1 MNTAL
6 TATYALTVLL
16 LIATPGPVVALVV
29 NTAAAAGARKA
40 LFTAVGTNWASLVLI
55 GAAAW
60 IIMTSAA
67 IDKAWLSGM
76 SLLGCL
82 FIGYIASGTLREAL
96 REALKT
102 PASSAAAA
110 EQSAMATR
118 GGRGGLLQGFMVG
131 ISNPKDIIFFIA
143 FFPQFIQITESFGK
157 SMVVLSLLWIAIDFA
172 VLSLYIFA
180 IGKIDLRDRQDRLAA
195 QQPDDQP
202 GLRHRAATDCC
213 RRPAVQPQG
222 AGRLNRPGP

>member
-16 LIATPGPVVALVV
+16 LIATPGPVVALIV
-29 NTAAAAGARKA
+29 NTAAASGSRKA
-40 LFTAVGTNWASLVLI
+40 MFTAVGTNWASLVLI

-60 IIMTSAA
+60 VILTSAA

-82 FIGYIASGTLREAL
+82 FIGYIAVGTLRECLQA
-96 REALKT
+96 
-102 PASSAAAA
+102 PASEDAQQTPKA
-110 EQSAMATR
+110 
-118 GGRGGLLQGFMVG
+118 GRGGLWQGFMVG

-157 SMVVLSLLWIAIDFA
+157 SMVVLSLLWVLIDFA

-180 IGKIDLRDRQDRLAA
+180 IGKIASARSNRIISLASGVA
-195 QQPDDQP
+195 LLLIAAG
-202 GLRHRAATDCC
+202 GLAYNLKEL
-213 RRPAVQPQG
+213 
-222 AGRLNRPGP
+222 AG

>member
-16 LIATPGPVVALVV
+16 LIATPGPVVALIV
-29 NTAAAAGARKA
+29 NTAAASGSRKA
-40 LFTAVGTNWASLVLI
+40 IFTAVGTNWASLVLI

-60 IIMTSAA
+60 IILTSAA
-67 IDKAWLSGM
+67 IDKTWLSAM

-82 FIGYIASGTLREAL
+82 FIGYIAVGTLREAL
-96 REALKT
+96 TA
-102 PASSAAAA
+102 PASEAPA
-110 EQSAMATR
+110 EPAKP
-118 GGRGGLLQGFMVG
+118 GRGGLLQGFMVG

-157 SMVVLSLLWIAIDFA
+157 SMVVLSLLWVVIDFA

-180 IGKIDLRDRQDRLAA
+180 IGKIASQRSNRMISLASGVALLLIAAGGLLYNLRELAA
-195 QQPDDQP
+195 
-202 GLRHRAATDCC
+202 
-213 RRPAVQPQG
+213 
-222 AGRLNRPGP
+222 

>member
-16 LIATPGPVVALVV
+16 LIATPGPVVALIV
-29 NTAAAAGARKA
+29 NTAAASGSRKA

-67 IDKAWLSGM
+67 IDKTWLNGM

-82 FIGYIASGTLREAL
+82 FIGYIALGTLREAL
-96 REALKT
+96 QSKAD
-102 PASSAAAA
+102 SADEQAAPNA
-110 EQSAMATR
+110 QA
-118 GGRGGLLQGFMVG
+118 GRGGLLQGFMVG
-131 ISNPKDIIFFIA
+131 ISNPKDIIFFIS

-157 SMVVLSLLWIAIDFA
+157 SMLVLSLLWIAIDFA

-180 IGKIDLRDRQDRLAA
+180 IGKLASPRSNRLISLASGVALLLIAAVGLAYNLKALAA
-195 QQPDDQP
+195 
-202 GLRHRAATDCC
+202 
-213 RRPAVQPQG
+213 
-222 AGRLNRPGP
+222 

>member
-16 LIATPGPVVALVV
+16 LIATPGPVVALIV
-29 NTAAAAGARKA
+29 NTAAASGSRKA

-67 IDKAWLSGM
+67 IDKAWLNGM

-82 FIGYIASGTLREAL
+82 FIGYIAVGTLREAL
-96 REALKT
+96 QAPVETA
-102 PASSAAAA
+102 PSAVP
-110 EQSAMATR
+110 T
-118 GGRGGLLQGFMVG
+118 GRGGLVQGFMVG
-131 ISNPKDIIFFIA
+131 ISNPKDIIFFIS

-180 IGKIDLRDRQDRLAA
+180 IGKIASQRSSRLISLASGVALLLIAIVGLGYNLRELAA
-195 QQPDDQP
+195 
-202 GLRHRAATDCC
+202 
-213 RRPAVQPQG
+213 
-222 AGRLNRPGP
+222 

>member
-6 TATYALTVLL
+6 TLTYALTVLL
-16 LIATPGPVVALVV
+16 LIATPGPVVALIV
-29 NTAAAAGARKA
+29 NTAAASGSRKA
-40 LFTAVGTNWASLVLI
+40 IFTAVGTNWASLVLI

-60 IIMTSAA
+60 VILTSAA

-82 FIGYIASGTLREAL
+82 FIGYIAVGTLRECLQAPATS
-96 REALKT
+96 ETAEPT
-102 PASSAAAA
+102 PKA
-110 EQSAMATR
+110 
-118 GGRGGLLQGFMVG
+118 GRGGLWQGFMVG

-157 SMVVLSLLWIAIDFA
+157 SMVVLSLLWVFIDFA

-180 IGKIDLRDRQDRLAA
+180 IGKISSPRSNRIISLASGVA
-195 QQPDDQP
+195 LLLIAAG
-202 GLRHRAATDCC
+202 GLAYNLKAL
-213 RRPAVQPQG
+213 
-222 AGRLNRPGP
+222 AG

>member
-6 TATYALTVLL
+6 TLTYALTVLL
-16 LIATPGPVVALVV
+16 LIATPGPVVALIV
-29 NTAAAAGARKA
+29 NTAAASGSRKA
-40 LFTAVGTNWASLVLI
+40 MFTAVGTNWASLVLI

-60 IIMTSAA
+60 VILTSAA

-82 FIGYIASGTLREAL
+82 FIGYIAVGTLRECLQAPVAE
-96 REALKT
+96 EAELQ
-102 PASSAAAA
+102 PAKP
-110 EQSAMATR
+110 
-118 GGRGGLLQGFMVG
+118 GRGGLWQGFMVG

-157 SMVVLSLLWIAIDFA
+157 SMVVLSLLWVLIDFA

-180 IGKIDLRDRQDRLAA
+180 IGKITSQRSNRLISLASGVVLLLIA
-195 QQPDDQP
+195 VG
-202 GLRHRAATDCC
+202 GLAYNLKEL
-213 RRPAVQPQG
+213 
-222 AGRLNRPGP
+222 AG

>member
-16 LIATPGPVVALVV
+16 LIATPGPVVALIV
-29 NTAAAAGARKA
+29 NTAAASGSRKA
-40 LFTAVGTNWASLVLI
+40 IFTALGTNWASLVLI

-60 IIMTSAA
+60 IILTSAA
-67 IDKAWLSGM
+67 IDRAWLGAM

-82 FIGYIASGTLREAL
+82 FIGYIAVGTLREAL
-96 REALKT
+96 KAPLPNHEPDMAK
-102 PASSAAAA
+102 PA
-110 EQSAMATR
+110 
-118 GGRGGLLQGFMVG
+118 GRGGLWQGFMVG

-157 SMVVLSLLWIAIDFA
+157 SMVVLSLLWIVIDFA

-180 IGKIDLRDRQDRLAA
+180 IGKIASARSHRFISLASGVALLLIAIGGLLYNLRELTA
-195 QQPDDQP
+195 
-202 GLRHRAATDCC
+202 
-213 RRPAVQPQG
+213 
-222 AGRLNRPGP
+222 

>member
-1 MNTAL
+1 VNTAL

-16 LIATPGPVVALVV
+16 LIATPGPVVALIV
-29 NTAAAAGARKA
+29 NTAAASGSRKA

-67 IDKAWLSGM
+67 IDKTWLNGM

-82 FIGYIASGTLREAL
+82 FIGYIALGTLREAL
-96 REALKT
+96 QSKAD
-102 PASSAAAA
+102 SADEQAAPTVQA
-110 EQSAMATR
+110 
-118 GGRGGLLQGFMVG
+118 GRGGLLQGFMVG
-131 ISNPKDIIFFIA
+131 ISNPKDIIFFIS

-180 IGKIDLRDRQDRLAA
+180 IGKLASPRSNRLISLASGVALLLIAAVGLAYNLKALAA
-195 QQPDDQP
+195 
-202 GLRHRAATDCC
+202 
-213 RRPAVQPQG
+213 
-222 AGRLNRPGP
+222 

>member
-16 LIATPGPVVALVV
+16 LIATPGPVVALIV
-29 NTAAAAGARKA
+29 NTAAASGSRKA
-40 LFTAVGTNWASLVLI
+40 LFTAIGTNWASLVLI

-67 IDKAWLSGM
+67 IDKAWLNGM

-82 FIGYIASGTLREAL
+82 FIGYIAVATLREAL
-96 REALKT
+96 QPPT
-102 PASSAAAA
+102 STAAAVA
-110 EQSAMATR
+110 ETPQPA
-118 GGRGGLLQGFMVG
+118 RGGLLQGFMVG
-131 ISNPKDIIFFIA
+131 ISNPKDIIFFIS

-180 IGKIDLRDRQDRLAA
+180 IGRIASQRSSRMISLASGVA
-195 QQPDDQP
+195 LLLIAAV
-202 GLRHRAATDCC
+202 GLLYNLKELTA
-213 RRPAVQPQG
+213 
-222 AGRLNRPGP
+222 

>member
-16 LIATPGPVVALVV
+16 LIATPGPVVALIV
-29 NTAAAAGARKA
+29 NTAAASGSRKA
-40 LFTAVGTNWASLVLI
+40 LSTAVGTNWASLVLI

-67 IDKAWLSGM
+67 IDKAWLSGL

-82 FIGYIASGTLREAL
+82 FIAYIAITTLREAL
-96 REALKT
+96 QA
-102 PASSAAAA
+102 PAADAPAPTA
-110 EQSAMATR
+110 EQP
-118 GGRGGLLQGFMVG
+118 GRGGLLQGFMVG
-131 ISNPKDIIFFIA
+131 ISNPKDIIFFIS

-180 IGKIDLRDRQDRLAA
+180 IGKIASQRSNRIITLASGVA
-195 QQPDDQP
+195 LLLIALA
-202 GLRHRAATDCC
+202 GLAYNIKEL
-213 RRPAVQPQG
+213 
-222 AGRLNRPGP
+222 AG

>member
-16 LIATPGPVVALVV
+16 LIATPGPVVALIV
-29 NTAAAAGARKA
+29 NTAAASGSRKA
-40 LFTAVGTNWASLVLI
+40 MFTAVGTNWASLVLI

-82 FIGYIASGTLREAL
+82 FIGYIAVGTLKDALQTPVAEAPD
-96 REALKT
+96 AL
-102 PASSAAAA
+102 PRAV
-110 EQSAMATR
+110 R
-118 GGRGGLLQGFMVG
+118 GGGLWQGFMVG

-157 SMVVLSLLWIAIDFA
+157 SMVVLSLLWVAIDFA

-180 IGKIDLRDRQDRLAA
+180 IGKIASQRSNRFISLASGVA
-195 QQPDDQP
+195 LLLIAVG
-202 GLRHRAATDCC
+202 GLAYNLKEL
-213 RRPAVQPQG
+213 
-222 AGRLNRPGP
+222 AG

>member
-16 LIATPGPVVALVV
+16 LIATPGPVVALIV
-29 NTAAAAGARKA
+29 NTAAASGSRKA
-40 LFTAVGTNWASLVLI
+40 MFTAVGTNWASLVLI

-60 IIMTSAA
+60 IILTSAA
-67 IDKAWLSGM
+67 IDKAWLSTM

-82 FIGYIASGTLREAL
+82 FIGYIAVGTLKEAL
-96 REALKT
+96 QAPAPEAT
-102 PASSAAAA
+102 GAPAKP
-110 EQSAMATR
+110 
-118 GGRGGLLQGFMVG
+118 GRGGLLQGFMVG

-157 SMVVLSLLWIAIDFA
+157 SMVVLSLLWVAIDFA

-180 IGKIDLRDRQDRLAA
+180 IGKIASQRSNRLISLASGIALLLIAAGGLLYNLKELAA
-195 QQPDDQP
+195 
-202 GLRHRAATDCC
+202 
-213 RRPAVQPQG
+213 
-222 AGRLNRPGP
+222 

>member
-16 LIATPGPVVALVV
+16 LIATPGPVVALIV
-29 NTAAAAGARKA
+29 NTAAASGSRKA
-40 LFTAVGTNWASLVLI
+40 VFTAIGTNWASLVLI

-67 IDKAWLSGM
+67 IDKSWLNGM

-82 FIGYIASGTLREAL
+82 FIGYIAVGTLREAL
-96 REALKT
+96 QA
-102 PASSAAAA
+102 PAPTQV
-110 EQSAMATR
+110 EQPAQQAP
-118 GGRGGLLQGFMVG
+118 RGGLLQGFMVG
-131 ISNPKDIIFFIA
+131 ISNPKDIIFFIS

-157 SMVVLSLLWIAIDFA
+157 SMVVLSLLWVAIDFA

-180 IGKIDLRDRQDRLAA
+180 IGRIASQRSSRIISLASGVALLLIALVGLAYNLRELAA
-195 QQPDDQP
+195 
-202 GLRHRAATDCC
+202 
-213 RRPAVQPQG
+213 
-222 AGRLNRPGP
+222 

>member
-16 LIATPGPVVALVV
+16 LIATPGPVVALIV
-29 NTAAAAGARKA
+29 NTAAAAGSRKA
-40 LFTAVGTNWASLVLI
+40 LFTAIGTNWASLVLI
-55 GAAAW
+55 GVAAW

-67 IDKAWLSGM
+67 IDKTWLNGM

-82 FIGYIASGTLREAL
+82 FIGYIAVSTLREAL
-96 REALKT
+96 QA
-102 PASSAAAA
+102 PAQQAAA
-110 EQSAMATR
+110 EAPAAT
-118 GGRGGLLQGFMVG
+118 RGGLLQGFMVG
-131 ISNPKDIIFFIA
+131 ISNPKDIIFFIS

-180 IGKIDLRDRQDRLAA
+180 IGKIASQRSNRLISLASGVALLLIAGVGLAYNLKALAA
-195 QQPDDQP
+195 
-202 GLRHRAATDCC
+202 
-213 RRPAVQPQG
+213 
-222 AGRLNRPGP
+222 

>member
-16 LIATPGPVVALVV
+16 LIATPGPVVALIV
-29 NTAAAAGARKA
+29 NTAAASGSRKA
-40 LFTAVGTNWASLVLI
+40 IFTALGTNWASLVLI

-60 IIMTSAA
+60 IILTSAA
-67 IDKAWLSGM
+67 IDRAWLSAM

-82 FIGYIASGTLREAL
+82 FIGYIAVGTLREAL
-96 REALKT
+96 ASPQPDQRPEGAK
-102 PASSAAAA
+102 PAS
-110 EQSAMATR
+110 
-118 GGRGGLLQGFMVG
+118 RGGLWQGFMVG

-157 SMVVLSLLWIAIDFA
+157 SMVVLSLLWIVIDFA

-180 IGKIDLRDRQDRLAA
+180 IGKIASARSQRFISLASGVA
-195 QQPDDQP
+195 LLLIAIG
-202 GLRHRAATDCC
+202 GLMYNLKELTA
-213 RRPAVQPQG
+213 
-222 AGRLNRPGP
+222 

>member
-1 MNTAL
+1 VNTAL

-16 LIATPGPVVALVV
+16 LIATPGPVVALIV
-29 NTAAAAGARKA
+29 NTAAASGSRKA

-60 IIMTSAA
+60 IILTSAA
-67 IDKAWLSGM
+67 IDKTWLSVM

-82 FIGYIASGTLREAL
+82 FIGYIALGTLREVLQAPVDS
-96 REALKT
+96 APQA
-102 PASSAAAA
+102 PASTQAS
-110 EQSAMATR
+110 
-118 GGRGGLLQGFMVG
+118 RGGLLQGFMVG

-180 IGKIDLRDRQDRLAA
+180 IGKIASQRSSRLISLASGVALLLIAIVGLGYNLKELAA
-195 QQPDDQP
+195 
-202 GLRHRAATDCC
+202 
-213 RRPAVQPQG
+213 
-222 AGRLNRPGP
+222 

>member
-16 LIATPGPVVALVV
+16 LIATPGPVVALIV
-29 NTAAAAGARKA
+29 NTAAASGSRKA
-40 LFTAVGTNWASLVLI
+40 MFTAVGTNWASLVLI

-60 IIMTSAA
+60 IILTSAA
-67 IDKAWLSGM
+67 IDKTWLNIM

-82 FIGYIASGTLREAL
+82 FIGHIAVGTLREAL
-96 REALKT
+96 QA
-102 PASSAAAA
+102 PAAAA
-110 EQSAMATR
+110 SNVAPDEAAKP
-118 GGRGGLLQGFMVG
+118 GRGGLLQGFMVG

-157 SMVVLSLLWIAIDFA
+157 SMVVLSLLWVAIDFA

-180 IGKIDLRDRQDRLAA
+180 IGKIASQRSNRVISLASGVALLLIAAGGLLYNLKELAA
-195 QQPDDQP
+195 
-202 GLRHRAATDCC
+202 
-213 RRPAVQPQG
+213 
-222 AGRLNRPGP
+222 

>member
-16 LIATPGPVVALVV
+16 LIATPGPVVALIV
-29 NTAAAAGARKA
+29 NTAAAAGSRKA
-40 LFTAVGTNWASLVLI
+40 LFTAIGTNWASLVLI
-55 GAAAW
+55 GVAAW

-67 IDKAWLSGM
+67 IDKAWLNGM

-82 FIGYIASGTLREAL
+82 FIGYIAVSTLREAL
-96 REALKT
+96 QA
-102 PASSAAAA
+102 PPQQAAA
-110 EQSAMATR
+110 EAPAAT
-118 GGRGGLLQGFMVG
+118 RGGLLQGFMVG
-131 ISNPKDIIFFIA
+131 ISNPKDIIFFIS

-180 IGKIDLRDRQDRLAA
+180 IGKIASQRSNRLISLASGVALLLIAGVGLAYNLKALAA
-195 QQPDDQP
+195 
-202 GLRHRAATDCC
+202 
-213 RRPAVQPQG
+213 
-222 AGRLNRPGP
+222 

>member
-16 LIATPGPVVALVV
+16 LIATPGPVVALIV
-29 NTAAAAGARKA
+29 NTAAASGSRKA
-40 LFTAVGTNWASLVLI
+40 IFTALGTNWASLVLI

-60 IIMTSAA
+60 IILTSAA
-67 IDKAWLSGM
+67 IDRAWLSAM

-82 FIGYIASGTLREAL
+82 FIGYIAVGTLREAL
-96 REALKT
+96 GSPQPDQRSESAK
-102 PASSAAAA
+102 PAS
-110 EQSAMATR
+110 
-118 GGRGGLLQGFMVG
+118 RGGLWQGFMVG

-157 SMVVLSLLWIAIDFA
+157 SMVVLSLLWIVIDFA

-180 IGKIDLRDRQDRLAA
+180 IGKIASARSQRFISLASGVA
-195 QQPDDQP
+195 LLLIAIG
-202 GLRHRAATDCC
+202 GLLYNLKELTA
-213 RRPAVQPQG
+213 
-222 AGRLNRPGP
+222 

>member
-16 LIATPGPVVALVV
+16 LIATPGPVVALIV
-29 NTAAAAGARKA
+29 NTAAASGSRKA

-82 FIGYIASGTLREAL
+82 FIGYIAVGTLREAL
-96 REALKT
+96 QQQPREHAAKT
-102 PASSAAAA
+102 VETPRS
-110 EQSAMATR
+110 T
-118 GGRGGLLQGFMVG
+118 GRGGLLQGFMVG

-143 FFPQFIQITESFGK
+143 FFPQFIQVTESFEK

-180 IGKIDLRDRQDRLAA
+180 IGKIASQRSNRLISLASGVALLLIAAGGLLYNLKELAA
-195 QQPDDQP
+195 
-202 GLRHRAATDCC
+202 
-213 RRPAVQPQG
+213 
-222 AGRLNRPGP
+222 

>member
-16 LIATPGPVVALVV
+16 LIATPGPVVALIV
-29 NTAAAAGARKA
+29 NTAAASGSRKA

-82 FIGYIASGTLREAL
+82 FIGYIAVGTLREAL
-96 REALKT
+96 QQQPPKHTAETVET
-102 PASSAAAA
+102 PRIA
-110 EQSAMATR
+110 
-118 GGRGGLLQGFMVG
+118 GRGGLLQGFMVG

-143 FFPQFIQITESFGK
+143 FFPQFIQVTESFEK

-180 IGKIDLRDRQDRLAA
+180 IGKIASQRSNRLISLASGVALLLIAAGGLLYNLKELAA
-195 QQPDDQP
+195 
-202 GLRHRAATDCC
+202 
-213 RRPAVQPQG
+213 
-222 AGRLNRPGP
+222 